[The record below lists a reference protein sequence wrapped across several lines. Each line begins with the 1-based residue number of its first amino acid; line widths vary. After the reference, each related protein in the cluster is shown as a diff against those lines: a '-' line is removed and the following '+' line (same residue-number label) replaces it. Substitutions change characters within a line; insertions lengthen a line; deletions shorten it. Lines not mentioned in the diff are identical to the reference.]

1 MSEKNRYLYNLYSQC
16 QSCANRYTSFECALC
31 EDFDMYVEENVDE
44 NTDTKPEHTIT
55 ITKSDGWQSIE
66 INDTKIENHRL
77 DVNDFAEFLTEL
89 GFEVYMV
96 EEDSDC

>member
-1 MSEKNRYLYNLYSQC
+1 MPKEKN
-16 QSCANRYTSFECALC
+16 
-31 EDFDMYVEENVDE
+31 
-44 NTDTKPEHTIT
+44 TIT
-55 ITKSDGWQSIE
+55 IIKSDDQQSIE
-66 INDTKIENHRL
+66 INGTKIENHKL

>member
-1 MSEKNRYLYNLYSQC
+1 MSEKNRYLDNLYSQC

-31 EDFDMYVEENVDE
+31 EDFDMYKEEYKEDKEVKEPN
-44 NTDTKPEHTIT
+44 TIT
-55 ITKSDGWQSIE
+55 IIKSDDQQSIE
-66 INDTKIENHRL
+66 INGTKIENHKL

>member
-1 MSEKNRYLYNLYSQC
+1 M
-16 QSCANRYTSFECALC
+16 ECALC

-55 ITKSDGWQSIE
+55 ITKSDDWQSIE
-66 INDTKIENHRL
+66 INDTKIENQRL

-96 EEDSDC
+96 EEDSDG